1 MRKAREIIAQM
12 SGHHKLGCGAK
23 ERLLHRR
30 RNRIHDGNLG
40 LTNEV
45 DDWLGESTQKD
56 VDNSLFEGDEVMDV
70 NDVGNDDGQDG
81 SGESSKNR
89 EKIDPK

>member
-1 MRKAREIIAQM
+1 M
-12 SGHHKLGCGAK
+12 SGHHTLGCGAE

-30 RNRIHDGNLG
+30 RNRVNDGNLG
-40 LTNEV
+40 LRNEV

-70 NDVGNDDGQDG
+70 DDVGNDNGQDG
-81 SGESSKNR
+81 SGESSENR